1 MEKPQCWSPDYQ
13 LPDRTVE
20 QEEDV
25 ILHLMES
32 LFHMPD
38 DEAEKI
44 KHQFL
49 LKYSFLE
56 ADRIK
61 NW

>member
-1 MEKPQCWSPDYQ
+1 MERPQSWAPNYS
-13 LPDRTVE
+13 LPDKTPE
-20 QEEDV
+20 EIEDV
-25 ILHLMES
+25 YLHLMES

-49 LKYSFLE
+49 LKYKFLDKTKIE
-56 ADRIK
+56 K
-61 NW
+61 W